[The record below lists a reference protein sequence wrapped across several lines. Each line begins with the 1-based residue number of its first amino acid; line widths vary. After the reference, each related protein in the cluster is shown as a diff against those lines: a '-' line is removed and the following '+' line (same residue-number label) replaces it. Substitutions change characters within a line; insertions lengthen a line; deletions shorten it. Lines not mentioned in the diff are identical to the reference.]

1 MNVRMKKLRQEIKNR
16 ESAIKDFIVTN
27 VKTKTS
33 YANIAQHDNFAE
45 VHQNLKNSDINKP
58 IVMNDLIHANERT
71 NFMKITKYLLDKGL
85 PYNFSEFS
93 IYHFKL
99 PSSDPHPALHFL
111 WKNQTQTQPSRQ
123 LHVQS

>member
-1 MNVRMKKLRQEIKNR
+1 
-16 ESAIKDFIVTN
+16 
-27 VKTKTS
+27 
-33 YANIAQHDNFAE
+33 
-45 VHQNLKNSDINKP
+45 
-58 IVMNDLIHANERT
+58 MNDLIHANERT

-99 PSSDPHPALHFL
+99 PSSDPHPALHLL